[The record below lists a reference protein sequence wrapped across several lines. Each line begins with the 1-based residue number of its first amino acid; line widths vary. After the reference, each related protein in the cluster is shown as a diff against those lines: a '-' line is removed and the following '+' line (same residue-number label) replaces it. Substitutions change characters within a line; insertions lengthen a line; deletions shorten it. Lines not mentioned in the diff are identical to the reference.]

1 MKCWIGFITIIWLL
15 MPSKALADNVKE
27 GLNISSQHRCAAH
40 RVMDTKL
47 YMWSFAEHSEDQ
59 VKKVVID
66 AGHGG
71 YDPGC
76 QGAKSVEKD
85 IALSIALKTG
95 ELLGKL
101 YPEIEI
107 SYTRTKDVFIPLHK
121 RIAIANDAK
130 ADLFVSIHCNYVGN
144 PHVCGTETY
153 VMGLHRAEENLN
165 VAKRENAV
173 VLLEDDF
180 EANYDGYDPN
190 SPIGHI
196 VLSAFQNIHLDNS
209 INIAASVEHK
219 LAKRKSYKS
228 RGVKQAGFVVLRQ
241 ATMPSILVETG
252 FLSNA
257 KEEKYLMSKI
267 GQTEISN
274 GLSESIGEYFH
285 LQKAPSTEN
294 KTIAQKVK
302 EPGQAKTK
310 QQMHAAE
317 YTIQIGVYSEPDK
330 SITGLQKAGLKA
342 KVTNVGEV
350 YRYTVGSY
358 ATKSEARAALVDL
371 KKQGLA
377 DGFVKKI

>member
-1 MKCWIGFITIIWLL
+1 MKWWIGLITMISLWL
-15 MPSKALADNVKE
+15 PYQSAANNVKE
-27 GLNISSQHRCAAH
+27 PIKVGSQHRCVVH
-40 RVMDTKL
+40 QVMDTKL
-47 YMWSFAEHSEDQ
+47 YMWSFEEHSKDQ
-59 VKKVVID
+59 VNKVVID

-71 YDPGC
+71 HDPGTH
-76 QGAKSVEKD
+76 GAKSVEKD

-95 ELLGKL
+95 ELLTRL
-101 YPEIEI
+101 YPDIEI

-121 RIAIANDAK
+121 RIAKANDEK

-144 PHVCGTETY
+144 PHICGTETY

-165 VAKRENAV
+165 VAKRENSA

-209 INIAASVEHK
+209 INIAASIEEK
-219 LAKRKSYKS
+219 LGSRKSYKS

-257 KEEKYLMSKI
+257 KEEKYLMSHI

-274 GLSESIGEYFH
+274 GLSESIGEYFN
-285 LQKAPSTEN
+285 LQKSSVAATEPSEEKKQAPEPKN
-294 KTIAQKVK
+294 KKKAQSPK
-302 EPGQAKTK
+302 
-310 QQMHAAE
+310 
-317 YTIQIGVYSEPDK
+317 YTIQIGVYSQPDK
-330 SITGLQKAGLKA
+330 SIAGLQKAGLEA

-350 YRYTVGSY
+350 YRYTVGGY
-358 ATKSEARAALVDL
+358 ATKSEANAALADL
-371 KKQGLA
+371 KKHGLT
-377 DGFVKKI
+377 DGFVKER